1 METPR
6 RAPGSCRRASFVL
19 LFPQF
24 NMSRKIIL
32 LTGGATGLGAAK
44 TAVNMLRYK
53 PEEVVALWDPSH
65 AGKTTHD
72 LFGLGGHTP
81 VIANISE
88 APQANTVMV
97 GIAPSGGRVPKAMRA
112 AIMEAMARRMN
123 VVSGLHDFLSN
134 DPEIVRAAENY
145 GVRIH
150 DVRKNNERDVSN
162 RAGLREG
169 CLRIH
174 TVGHDCNV
182 GKMVVSL
189 ELALALKRRGHKA
202 KFVATGQTGI
212 LIEGDGCPVDA
223 VVCDFLNGAA
233 EKLVLAN
240 QHHDILLIEGQG
252 SITHPRYSAVTLGL
266 LHGCV
271 PDGLILCYEV
281 GRTTVSGMDHVPLHS
296 LATYKHLYET
306 MASAA
311 HPCKVI
317 GIGMNSRKVPEEEAE
332 KERGKIRAEF
342 GLPVCDVIR
351 HGPDELVDAVLKLK
365 AELNK

>member
-1 METPR
+1 M
-6 RAPGSCRRASFVL
+6 
-19 LFPQF
+19 
-24 NMSRKIIL
+24 NRKIIL

-53 PEEVVALWDPSH
+53 PAEVVAVWDPSH
-65 AGKTTHD
+65 AGKTTD
-72 LFGLGGHTP
+72 ALFGLGGSTP
-81 VIANISE
+81 VIASIGE
-88 APQANTVMV
+88 ASQADTVMV
-97 GIAPSGGRVPKAMRA
+97 GIAPSGGRVPSPMKA
-112 AIMEAMARRMN
+112 AILDAISRGMH
-123 VVSGLHDFLSN
+123 VVSGLHDFLAN
-134 DPEIVRAAENY
+134 DPDIAGAAARH

-150 DVRKNNERDVSN
+150 DVRRNDERDVAN
-162 RAGLREG
+162 RQGLREG

-189 ELALALKRRGHKA
+189 ELALALQRRGHRA
-202 KFVATGQTGI
+202 KFVATGQTGM

-233 EKLVLAN
+233 EKLVLAH

-281 GRTTVSGMDHVPLHS
+281 GRKNVSGMEHVPLHP
-296 LATYKHLYET
+296 LATYRQLYET
-306 MASAA
+306 LANVA
-311 HPCKVI
+311 HPCRVI
-317 GIGMNSRKVPEEEAE
+317 GLGMNSRKVPADEADR
-332 KERGKIRAEF
+332 ERERLRSEF

-351 HGPDELVDAVLKLK
+351 HGPDELVEAVLGLQAKLGK
-365 AELNK
+365 